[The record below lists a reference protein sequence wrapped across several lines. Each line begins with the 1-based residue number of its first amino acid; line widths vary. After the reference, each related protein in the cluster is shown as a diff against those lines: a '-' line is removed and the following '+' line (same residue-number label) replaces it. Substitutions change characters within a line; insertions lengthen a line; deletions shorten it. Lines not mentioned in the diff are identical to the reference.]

1 MSILDALKKKADAV
15 KEDARTKLKTAEG
28 VLLRANEAMKAK
40 EYEAMKQRLAKPTLE
55 QFGSPPVSSLWQQ
68 NGGVSIGTVPP
79 AAWQQ
84 QYPQAGQAMS
94 GFEVRQA
101 LDPVNQLMPQPGGV
115 GIGQPVPDDSIG
127 VNRKIAV
134 RDSREVKKSGYT
146 GGSGEND
153 KAPGMIEAGRLKAK
167 AILQK
172 PVPKNWMTD
181 GIFKTE
187 RYLSEGLPGQ
197 MQAWGGKL
205 RQAGDFFAAG
215 HMPESRL
222 ADWKEEK
229 FGRGPITKASDRVQA
244 GVMYGLAGTLETLGQ
259 AMIDLDER
267 PVKAAGEFAFGA
279 LMATPA
285 GMAFTGALD
294 QPEVR
299 KTTEKV
305 FTNWEDLK
313 RNTAKKLGIKNV
325 HVEDAFSLV
334 ADVATFYLAGKAA
347 QKSVKAATTKQV
359 KVGKAEV
366 VAAVAEVFGAGKSVR
381 LKGADGRVAKPP
393 RPEAMAA
400 VKEILKTGDG
410 EYVRSVIENGFTLT
424 RPRESW
430 AKFVQ
435 LADDSLGRLK
445 AGKLGLSVEDVG
457 KGKGKPEDSAGFR
470 ENRLINKYDP
480 EQKEMRAV
488 HNVTFNEKQAAMIR
502 KDDEGS
508 MIIYEKGNRK
518 TGAVHIK
525 KHIGEGKLGEITPEE
540 ASQIGKI
547 IRQGTINPL
556 ADKQDGGAIS
566 RVYELEEDGK
576 IHKVVVLQKGNSTGE
591 KIITYRKDEVI
602 TKEAARTLGQPT
614 ASSQLIL
621 SDNGSAS
628 QKNHIPRRI
637 NTEGL
642 RKFLHY
648 QKDGGT
654 LGAISERVQELK
666 KESPFRA
673 ALKHEGNLKL
683 HLKALPETVL
693 QKAVREE
700 TDLYFIHEGS
710 KAKLRIGDYIFLKN
724 KTDTAY
730 KLIEVESTK
739 VKAFKGGRSYT
750 IPLSKIGGVF
760 RLYPH
765 KGEINGESVDPVT
778 GEILPSAVRQEDKAT
793 GNDEGIY
800 SPTRQTQEALD
811 FEGEAR
817 EKEIAL
823 AEKRAKN
830 AKTVKGLGASRWLN
844 FRAGFDDSMI
854 ILREIRNLPGVQT
867 VGFDDPYVAEQL
879 KHGRLDERVRLA
891 ADEVIDLAKDLKAAG
906 KAEGLSFGKAE
917 RLLQR
922 DMYMRAVRAE
932 QIKPESVAAEI
943 VQMEPVSPAIV
954 GIGSRLLEWH
964 RGTTDLLHEAGIISL
979 FEKNERYKRRYE
991 IAFGEKGK
999 KGVMM
1004 PTDVLTK
1011 AFHERVAA
1019 LAMIEANRV
1028 RKELYDLLTNSSNS
1042 EIFGDIYRE
1051 VKETDLAAYLERV
1064 LKEKQRERAMLRRQ
1078 ERAGAMV
1085 KDLEQKTAA
1094 VAEKADLVEIT
1105 TRNNL
1110 VEKRGKEEMEEES
1123 VPMDADAIRKRLLD
1137 EAGMTEAEAAEMRA
1151 REGEMEGELDDRF
1164 ARELK
1169 IRQDKVA
1176 ARRAE
1181 IEAAMQRNTLF
1192 AEDAGSLRAEVL
1204 NWLWVKH
1211 APDYNKKHG
1220 DGAAGITTAKARA
1233 EARRI
1238 SSLKQAA
1245 QIKSYGKEIKSWWEE
1260 NLRLLEKEGLISIDE
1275 RVAMQKLYPK
1285 HVPMQREPFA
1295 VGRTAEVTN
1304 LEIYDGEPPVYR
1316 GKGSD
1321 LSLNDLLDNL
1331 ETNLKRSHKLA
1342 VQKKNLEAVERELID
1357 QKLKN
1362 LTRELAEAEG
1372 LNEKAIT
1379 QLKELTGQLERLG
1392 GRKIT
1397 DAEIKKAAADSKAD
1411 FLEKETARLKKA
1423 KADTE
1428 EGIKRRQELIAR
1440 KTEDIALMKEER
1452 KALLRKLK
1460 EKKMVFLR
1468 VKEKGQLKALEITE
1482 PAIARAVN
1490 NVDAREVP
1498 ALLLAENYAAA
1509 VGKQAF
1515 QLTEGGTRVIAKLA
1529 VPLNPSFFLGNLPRD
1544 VQTLILNYAASDG
1557 FAAAKDAAAKLP
1569 ASYLAVVDYMVGR
1582 DTPQAAKYKRF
1593 LLAGGGTGGW
1603 AMNILKKQG
1612 SDFRKE
1618 LEMKLTKAGKGKHM
1632 VTYLEENLRVL
1643 AEVFENGTRF
1653 AAFEEAISKGKS
1665 DREAAFIAKNITVNF
1680 NKKGTWFQHVS
1691 ALYLFANPALQGTKN
1706 YLGRAVNADGSINK
1720 NFLKS
1725 AAVLAGLVILIRAIN
1740 DIWDEDWRLKTN
1752 AFEQENNFLMVL
1764 PGGKDDEF
1772 AALKVPMS
1780 YEIGFLAATAGV
1792 LYDAARGKTGA
1803 AAGVSMISAATTGAL
1818 NVLGQTGSALQTI
1831 TPTFWR
1837 PLVQWHENVSWNGEA
1852 IVPSGKGFLHERY
1865 RKSTAETTSGKAF
1878 IALSQFLYDQT
1889 GWDTSPEQWKN
1900 TVEQYGSGFARTLLK
1915 ITNLAGSAGN
1925 AEADEMPFIDRFIT
1939 VRSGD
1944 ELTQLMEKNRKEAE
1958 RQERE
1963 GIMGI
1968 MPFGDWEIFRHKDYA
1983 VVVRVKD
1990 GDTIEVLLE
1999 GDVGKTVRMYGAD
2012 TPESVES
2019 DGVIERGGIE
2029 AAVYTKSRLTPGT
2042 KVKLYQEGEDDED
2055 RYGRILRVIEVAG
2068 GEKLHETL
2076 IREGLAYVS
2085 PYSDDDSDLTSLE
2098 ELAKRDKKGIW
2109 AKEGRQLSR
2118 GELEMMLKTIG
2129 RQKAE
2134 EKDYASLP
2142 PEQRTEVQMR
2152 VGQRVVKE
2160 AITKKMGELKKLQE
2174 EEGEINRLAAVAKA
2188 GEIKELIAIIGT
2200 DAYARDLTDYEKDLK
2215 DQWKYLEAREKH
2227 GAPALLKMYMDRNS
2241 KDLRKEYPAL
2251 SDKQIVAQVLKVQL
2265 EKGKI
2270 TAEEAKEFLGM
2281 TRLPNQDKIVAA
2293 AQDGDKK
2300 EWERVLLG
2308 LGK

>member
-28 VLLRANEAMKAK
+28 VLLRANKAMKDK

-68 NGGVSIGTVPP
+68 NGGVSIGTLPP

-84 QYPQAGQAMS
+84 KYPQAGQAMS
-94 GFEVRQA
+94 GFEVPQA

-115 GIGQPVPDDSIG
+115 GIGQLVPDDSIG

-134 RDSREVKKSGYT
+134 RDSREEKKSGYT
-146 GGSGEND
+146 GGWGQND
-153 KAPGMIEAGRLKAK
+153 KAPGMIEAGRLKTK

-229 FGRGPITKASDRVQA
+229 FGRGPITKAGDRVQA

-294 QPEVR
+294 QPEMR

-313 RNTAKKLGIKNV
+313 RNTAKMLGIKNV

-366 VAAVAEVFGAGKSVR
+366 VAAVAEIFGAGKSVR

-457 KGKGKPEDSAGFR
+457 KGKRKGGDGLGPDEYVDTETGEIFKKLPKLIETNNAKPDKASFNSDDFLSLPEKPQYSLYLKELQNLKSGKVKDR
-470 ENRLINKYDP
+470 ENDLR
-480 EQKEMRAV
+480 QV
-488 HNVTFNEKQAAMIR
+488 
-502 KDDEGS
+502 G
-508 MIIYEKGNRK
+508 K
-518 TGAVHIK
+518 TPQ
-525 KHIGEGKLGEITPEE
+525 T
-540 ASQIGKI
+540 
-547 IRQGTINPL
+547 
-556 ADKQDGGAIS
+556 
-566 RVYELEEDGK
+566 
-576 IHKVVVLQKGNSTGE
+576 
-591 KIITYRKDEVI
+591 
-602 TKEAARTLGQPT
+602 
-614 ASSQLIL
+614 
-621 SDNGSAS
+621 
-628 QKNHIPRRI
+628 
-637 NTEGL
+637 
-642 RKFLHY
+642 
-648 QKDGGT
+648 
-654 LGAISERVQELK
+654 
-666 KESPFRA
+666 
-673 ALKHEGNLKL
+673 
-683 HLKALPETVL
+683 
-693 QKAVREE
+693 
-700 TDLYFIHEGS
+700 
-710 KAKLRIGDYIFLKN
+710 
-724 KTDTAY
+724 TDTAINEVPVMLNRNYMDKITDDHGSFPENGFLETLNNPDHVVVFREAGKPDKLNFVRMNKDGSSSLVGANRINGFATVTFFEVY
-730 KLIEVESTK
+730 KNKKNYLPNLL
-739 VKAFKGGRSYT
+739 KAKGGNLVYSSGRTAVPSSSPALAEPAQAVNSRT
-750 IPLSKIGGVF
+750 DKFSVVGRVPT
-760 RLYPH
+760 
-765 KGEINGESVDPVT
+765 EITVPENDIKVNS
-778 GEILPSAVRQEDKAT
+778 PSNEQPQ
-793 GNDEGIY
+793 G
-800 SPTRQTQEALD
+800 ALD
-811 FEGEAR
+811 FEAEAR
-817 EKEIAL
+817 AKEIAL

-854 ILREIRNLPGVQT
+854 ILREIRNLQGVQT

-932 QIKPESVAAEI
+932 LINPESVAAEI
-943 VQMEPVSPAIV
+943 VQMEPVSPVIA

-964 RGTTDLLHEAGIISL
+964 RGTTDLLHEAGMISL

-1028 RKELYDLLTNSSNS
+1028 RKELYDLLTNPSNS

-1078 ERAGAMV
+1078 ERAGEMV

-1094 VAEKADLVEIT
+1094 VEEKADLMEIQ
-1105 TRNNL
+1105 TRNQL
-1110 VEKRGKEEMEEES
+1110 VEKRGIKEMEEDS

-1137 EAGMTEAEAAEMRA
+1137 EAGMTEAEAAEIRA

-1164 ARELK
+1164 VRELK

-1176 ARRAE
+1176 ERRAA
-1181 IEAAMQRNTLF
+1181 IEAVLQRNTLF
-1192 AEDAGSLRAEVL
+1192 AEDAAALRAEVV

-1238 SSLKQAA
+1238 SGLKQAA
-1245 QIKSYGKEIKSWWEE
+1245 QIKAHAQEIRAWWDE
-1260 NLRLLEKEGLISIDE
+1260 NLRLLEKEGLISVDE

-1285 HVPMQREPFA
+1285 HVPLQREPFA
-1295 VGRTAEVTN
+1295 AKRTAEVTN

-1321 LSLNDLLDNL
+1321 LSLNDLLENI

-1342 VQKKNLEAVERELID
+1342 LQKKNLEAVEREVID

-1362 LTRELAEAEG
+1362 LTRELTEAEG
-1372 LNEKAIT
+1372 LNEKAVT

-1397 DAEIKKAAADSKAD
+1397 DAEIKKAAAGSKAE
-1411 FLEKETARLKKA
+1411 FLEKEMARLKKA

-1428 EGIKRRQELIAR
+1428 EGIRRRQELIAR
-1440 KTEDIALMKEER
+1440 KAEDISLMKEER

-1468 VKEKGQLKALEITE
+1468 VKEKGQLWALEITE

-1498 ALLLAENYAAA
+1498 AFLLAENYVAA

-1515 QLTEGGTRVIAKLA
+1515 QLTEGGTKVIAKLA

-1544 VQTLILNYAASDG
+1544 VQTLIVNYAASDG

-1618 LEMKLTKAGKGKHM
+1618 LEMKLTKAGKSKHM

-1680 NKKGTWFQHVS
+1680 NKKGNWFKHVS

-1706 YLGRAVNADGSINK
+1706 YLGRAVNANGSFNK
-1720 NFLKS
+1720 NFIRS
-1725 AAVLAGLVILIRAIN
+1725 AAALAGLVILIRAIN

-1752 AFEQENNFLMVL
+1752 AFEQENNFLFVL

-1772 AALKVPMS
+1772 VVLKVPMS

-1803 AAGVSMISAATTGAL
+1803 AAGVSMISAATTGAM
-1818 NVLGQTGSALQTI
+1818 NVLGQTGSTLQTI
-1831 TPTFWR
+1831 MPTFWR

-1865 RKSTAETTSGKAF
+1865 RKSTAETTSGQAF

-1915 ITNLAGSAGN
+1915 ITNLAGSAGT
-1925 AEADEMPFIDRFIT
+1925 AEADELPFVDRFIT
-1939 VRSGD
+1939 VRKGE

-1958 RQERE
+1958 RKERE

-1968 MPFGDWEIFRHKDYA
+1968 LPFGDWEIFRHKDYA

-1999 GDVGKTVRMYGAD
+1999 GDIGKTVRMYGAD

-2068 GEKLHETL
+2068 GEKIHETL
-2076 IREGLAYVS
+2076 IREGLAYLS
-2085 PYSDDDSDLTSLE
+2085 PYSEDDTDLASLQ

-2109 AKEGRQLSR
+2109 AKDGRQLSHE
-2118 GELEMMLKTIG
+2118 ELEMMLQTIG

-2134 EKDYASLP
+2134 EKDYASLT
-2142 PEQRTEVQMR
+2142 PEKRTEVQMR

-2160 AITKKMGELKKLQE
+2160 AIAKKMGELKKLQE

-2188 GEIKELIAIIGT
+2188 GEIKELIAIIGA
-2200 DAYARDLTDYEKDLK
+2200 DAYAKDLTDYEKDLT
-2215 DQWKYLEAREKH
+2215 DQLKFLEAKEKH
-2227 GAPALLKMYMDRNS
+2227 GTPALLKMYMDRNS

-2270 TAEEAKEFLGM
+2270 TAEEAREFLEM
-2281 TRLPNQDKIVAA
+2281 TKLPHQDRIV
-2293 AQDGDKK
+2293 DGAIHADKK
-2300 EWERVLLG
+2300 EWEEVLLG